1 MNQFRTKMLRVIFLN
16 YIQNLQRLQ

>member
-1 MNQFRTKMLRVIFLN
+1 MNQFRTKMLRVNFLN